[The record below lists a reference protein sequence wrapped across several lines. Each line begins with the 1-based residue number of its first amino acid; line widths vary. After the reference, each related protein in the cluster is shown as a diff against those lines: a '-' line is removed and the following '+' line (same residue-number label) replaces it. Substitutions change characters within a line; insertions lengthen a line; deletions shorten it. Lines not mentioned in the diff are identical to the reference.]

1 MAGPSNPPASMQN
14 TTMDVQLQGGGN
26 IGWNNSDGTVPPAT
40 GPTGFNVSGVPMTF
54 SVMVC

>member
-1 MAGPSNPPASMQN
+1 MQN